1 MRKVWAIIRREV
13 VERVRTRVFIVSTL
27 LFPLFMGVLVV
38 LPAYLMS
45 RSTGTKTIALVD
57 ASSDDLG
64 QRLEST
70 LRSARIGKGPGA
82 PPKYA
87 VQRFPAQGRAAQVR
101 DSLVPFTGLSR
112 KLAGGWDGILV
123 VSDSTV
129 LTGRAAYY
137 GVNVASFD
145 DMRDLEQTLRPMV
158 IAKRLQ
164 DMGVDLPRVMKS
176 VQGIDLATTK
186 VANGKLTGESGAST
200 FALAYA
206 MGFILY
212 FSLLLFGTQVMSSVI
227 EEKNNRIVE
236 ILASSLTP
244 FQMMLGKVVG
254 VGLVALLQIGI
265 WVGIATYLSGHQQQI
280 MHAFGVSAGA
290 GGPGISLPTM
300 RPDLMVVFFI
310 FFSLGFLLYAA
321 AYAAVGAMCSTTQ
334 DAQQLQMPVMLF
346 VLAGFLSTF
355 ALMRDPNGTAAHVLT
370 FVPMLTPFVVPL
382 RFSIS
387 PLGPL
392 ELAASIGVTLLGMLL
407 IVWIASR
414 IYRVGILSY
423 GKKASLRDMVR
434 WVRAA

>member
-1 MRKVWAIIRREV
+1 MRKVWAVIRREF
-13 VERVRTRVFIVSTL
+13 VERVRTRAFILSTL
-27 LFPLFMGVLVV
+27 LFPGFMGILVV

-45 RSTGTKTIALVD
+45 RSTGTKAIALVD
-57 ASSDDLG
+57 ATSDDLG
-64 QRLEST
+64 QRLQSG
-70 LRSARIGKGPGA
+70 LQAARIGEGPGA
-82 PPKYA
+82 RPRYE
-87 VQRFPAQGRAAQVR
+87 VTRFAAEGRAGAVR
-101 DSLVPFTGLSR
+101 DSLVAFTGLSR
-112 KLAGGWDGILV
+112 KTSAGWDGILV

-129 LTGRAAYY
+129 PTGKAYY
-137 GVNVASFD
+137 YGANVASFD

-158 IAKRLQ
+158 IAKRLEGL
-164 DMGVDLPRVMKS
+164 GVDLPTVMKS

-212 FSLLLFGTQVMSSVI
+212 FSLVIFGTQVMTSVI

-254 VGLVALLQIGI
+254 VGMVALLQIGI
-265 WVGIATYLSGHQQQI
+265 WVGIATYLGGHQQQI
-280 MHAFGVSAGA
+280 MHLFGVTGAAGR
-290 GGPGISLPTM
+290 PGISLPAMPTS
-300 RPDLMVVFFI
+300 LMIVFFL
-310 FFSLGFLLYAA
+310 FFSLGFLLFAA

-334 DAQQLQMPVMLF
+334 DAQQMQMPVMIF

-387 PLGPL
+387 PLPAV
-392 ELAASIGVTLLGMLL
+392 ELLLSLAVTVAGMLL
-407 IVWIASR
+407 IVWVASR
-414 IYRVGILSY
+414 IYRIGILSY
-423 GKKASLRDMVR
+423 GKKASFRDVLR
-434 WVRAA
+434 WVRTT